1 MLHTENE
8 RSAKQSYNTIK
19 GFLLCCS
26 NVAGAARTASFYFT
40 YHLSTCKKKK
50 SFKCIILKNFRK
62 KRNHLLCACK
72 ISQDWALHHFYF
84 WVCTVRIISKL
95 LGNSSKAIVVTLT
108 FKFGSLT
115 CGLIYS
121 QLCTIN
127 SEHRSTTC
135 KAKSTT
141 G

>member
-1 MLHTENE
+1 MLQQ
-8 RSAKQSYNTIK
+8 RSWSSKNIL
-19 GFLLCCS
+19 FLFYI
-26 NVAGAARTASFYFT
+26 SFVNMQKE
-40 YHLSTCKKKK
+40 KKEKEK

-84 WVCTVRIISKL
+84 WVCTVNPALWEL
-95 LGNSSKAIVVTLT
+95 LANCKETVQKPLLWLT

-121 QLCTIN
+121 QLCTIY

-135 KAKSTT
+135 KAKRTT